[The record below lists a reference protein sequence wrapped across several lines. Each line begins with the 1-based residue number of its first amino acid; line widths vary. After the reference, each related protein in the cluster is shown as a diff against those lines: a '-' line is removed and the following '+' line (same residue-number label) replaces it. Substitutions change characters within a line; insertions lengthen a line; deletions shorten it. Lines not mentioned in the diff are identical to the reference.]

1 MPIYTIARLPPIAL
15 LALAAIPVARAADR
29 PVEIL
34 VTGHGLGET
43 PATPAYD
50 VQTIPREALVETAS
64 GRIEDALADVAGF
77 QQFRRS
83 DSRSSNPSAQGA
95 TLRALGGNAASR
107 ALVLLDGVPMAD
119 PFFGYI
125 PFSALVPDRLARVR
139 VIRGGGSGAFGAGA
153 VAGVLGLESAG
164 ARELGLLNLSVLGND
179 RGESEVSGAVAPR
192 LGDGFAVV
200 TGRWDRG
207 QGFWTTPP
215 EQRVAASVRAAYESW
230 STGVRAV
237 VPVAPDI
244 ELQARGLAF
253 GDRRVLRFAGGDT
266 GAQGQDASLR
276 LVGRGRWQFDA
287 LAYLQARGF
296 DSVTI
301 SSAPPYRPVL
311 NQFRTP
317 ATGWG
322 GKLEVRPPVGAAH
335 TARIGTDARIGSG
348 STHEESYSAATG
360 LVTARREAGGRNG
373 DIGFY
378 AEDDWRTGALTLT
391 GGARADR
398 WTISAGHSTSTT
410 PTGVTTA
417 LDCPTLAGCPDRS
430 GWEASWRAG
439 ALLALGH
446 GLALRVAGYSN
457 FRQPT
462 LNELYRRFTVFPV
475 TTQANS
481 GLRNEHLHG
490 VEAGFDFA
498 PVAGVSLSL
507 TAFSDRLDDAIANV
521 TINSGTGERKR
532 LNVDA
537 IRARGIEATAH
548 LAHGPVSLDGSLAWT
563 DAKVR
568 ASGVATA
575 LDGLRPAQTPRLA
588 ASATLAWRPRAGWDL
603 AATLRHTGA
612 QFEDDQNIDTLPATT
627 TIGAFVQVPLSG
639 PFSLV
644 LRGENL
650 TGARIV
656 TRYQSAQPG
665 STDLGTPRTLWAG
678 IRVRLV

>member
-1 MPIYTIARLPPIAL
+1 MSRLASLP
-15 LALAAIPVARAADR
+15 LAALIAAGLSPAAQAADG
-29 PVEIL
+29 PGEII
-34 VTGHGLGET
+34 VTGHGLADT

-50 VQTIPREALVETAS
+50 VQTISRETLAEAPS
-64 GRIEDALADVAGF
+64 GRIEDALANVAGF

-119 PFFGYI
+119 PFFGYV
-125 PFSALVPDRLARVR
+125 PFSALAPDRLAAVR

-164 ARELGLLNLSVLGND
+164 AGELGRLNLSVLGND
-179 RGESEVSGAVAPR
+179 RGESELSGTVAPK

-215 EQRVAASVRAAYESW
+215 EQRVPASVRAAYESW

-266 GAQGQDASLR
+266 GSEGQDASVR

-301 SSAPPYRPVL
+301 SSATFRPTV

-322 GKLEVRPPVGAAH
+322 GKLEVRPPVGGGH
-335 TARIGTDARIGSG
+335 TARIGADARIGSG
-348 STHEESYSAATG
+348 STHEESYNANTG
-360 LVTARREAGGRNG
+360 ALKERREAGGRNG

-378 AEDDWRTGALTLT
+378 AEDDWRIGALTLT
-391 GGARADR
+391 GGIRADR
-398 WTISAGHSTSTT
+398 WSISRGHFISTS
-410 PTGVTTA
+410 P
-417 LDCPTLAGCPDRS
+417 AGKVSPVAYPDRS
-430 GWEASWRAG
+430 GWEPSWRAG
-439 ALLALGH
+439 ARLALGH
-446 GLALRVAGYSN
+446 GLSLRVAGYSN

-462 LNELYRRFTVFPV
+462 LNELYRPFNVGAV
-475 TTQANS
+475 TTNADPD
-481 GLRNEHLHG
+481 LRNEHLRG
-490 VEAGFDFA
+490 VEAGFDFT
-498 PVAGVSLSL
+498 PIAGVSLSL
-507 TAFSDRLDDAIANV
+507 TAFSDRLDDAVANV
-521 TINSGTGERKR
+521 TINKATGERQR
-532 LNVDA
+532 MNVDA

-548 LAHGPVSLDGSLAWT
+548 LVHGPVSLDGSLAWT
-563 DAKVR
+563 DSTVR
-568 ASGVATA
+568 ATGIAAA
-575 LDGLRPAQTPRLA
+575 LDGLRPAQTPKLA
-588 ASATLAWRPRAGWDL
+588 ASATFAWRPRAGWDL
-603 AATLRHTGA
+603 ALTVRHTGA
-612 QFEDDQNIDTLPATT
+612 QFEDDQNIDTLPAATT
-627 TIGAFVQVPLSG
+627 LGAFLQVPVTG
-639 PFSLV
+639 PVSLV

-650 TGARIV
+650 TDARVV
-656 TRYQSAQPG
+656 TRYQSAQFG
-665 STDLGTPRTLWAG
+665 STDLGAPRTVWAG
-678 IRVRLV
+678 VRVRLP